1 MRISRRAFGTL
12 VGGAVLLAGCGKTP
26 EEAAA
31 DRLNWLRGL
40 AGVEKVEL
48 VGSADDQYILMT
60 LVKRRS
66 DQDITALIGKIRRE
80 FGRREDDYDSR
91 IELDV
96 DNYRARFYLTL
107 PASDL
112 DVDRVLWLRR
122 DGRATGSTYGSS
134 GLLVTAPPAAV
145 AAVAV
150 GLDQVVPSEDA
161 RRTHRV
167 ETADRQV
174 VVQWTDCPSLDFR
187 LDRAAT
193 QHFADL
199 QQRYPGLTGWIEAP
213 DRRAGVY
220 FAAKDIELD
229 ALLAALPKLAPARLY
244 GKLELGWGPVRA
256 PETVFAKAFTPQVR
270 RLTAELMKIP
280 GVTRIDMRDDGG
292 PASVTVR
299 DRAGYVAA
307 CASLRRIWD
316 SYLSIQLVRRPSP
329 YVGQQGD
336 PVFSGSSFDT
346 GAAYQIYTAVADLQ
360 GVTTVQVGQASANL
374 TIAPDITDGDLVTAF
389 KAMAELP
396 IDLYV
401 SHDPDHSL
409 DVAAIGRVA
418 ERKYT
423 APSPT
428 PAEVDPALISRVAT
442 AWTRATR

>member
-1 MRISRRAFGTL
+1 MRISRHAFGTL

-40 AGVEKVEL
+40 DGVEKVAL
-48 VGSADDQYILMT
+48 AGSADDQHILMT

-66 DQDITALIGKIRRE
+66 DQDITALIGTIRHE
-80 FGRREDDYDSR
+80 FGRRDDDYDSR

-96 DNYRARFYLTL
+96 DNYRAKFYLTL
-107 PASDL
+107 PARDL
-112 DVDRVLWLRR
+112 DVDRILWLRR

-213 DRRAGVY
+213 DRRASVWRHPDRHPRRRRTG
-220 FAAKDIELD
+220 IGH
-229 ALLAALPKLAPARLY
+229 RT
-244 GKLELGWGPVRA
+244 GSRR
-256 PETVFAKAFTPQVR
+256 VR
-270 RLTAELMKIP
+270 RRVCESAQGLGL
-280 GVTRIDMRDDGG
+280 
-292 PASVTVR
+292 
-299 DRAGYVAA
+299 
-307 CASLRRIWD
+307 
-316 SYLSIQLVRRPSP
+316 LS
-329 YVGQQGD
+329 GD
-336 PVFSGSSFDT
+336 PAD
-346 GAAYQIYTAVADLQ
+346 QEAVA
-360 GVTTVQVGQASANL
+360 V
-374 TIAPDITDGDLVTAF
+374 
-389 KAMAELP
+389 
-396 IDLYV
+396 
-401 SHDPDHSL
+401 
-409 DVAAIGRVA
+409 R
-418 ERKYT
+418 
-423 APSPT
+423 
-428 PAEVDPALISRVAT
+428 
-442 AWTRATR
+442 RATRQPGLQRFVLRHGSGVPDPHRRRRPRGRDHGAGRPGLRQPDHRS